1 MSEKLNYNPND
12 FVCNIPIEDRLK
24 NVPEDAEWWVHQ
36 WSTSDHFEIGRIC
49 REAYNKLN
57 EQQAEIEFLKKE
69 ILAKHEDWKHEGQQ
83 AANARAEIDKVNAE
97 WVQATTALVN
107 AVQEIHGKQAEIEA
121 LKSVVYWLKENR
133 PEVWED
139 IKSWESNEMNALEL
153 ADGIEDEYVSIDS
166 PDYFRKDAD
175 WWWVELGNIFNN
187 IPANGIYDDQ
197 RSAGCAMKYIESLE
211 KQIAILRKASEK

>member
-12 FVCNIPIEDRLK
+12 FVCNIPIEERLK

-49 REAYNKLN
+49 LEAYNKLN
-57 EQQAEIEFLKKE
+57 EQQAEIDFLKKE
-69 ILAKHEDWKHEGQQ
+69 ILEKHEDWKHEGQQ

-121 LKSVVYWLKENR
+121 LKDKL
-133 PEVWED
+133 
-139 IKSWESNEMNALEL
+139 ML
-153 ADGIEDEYVSIDS
+153 A
-166 PDYFRKDAD
+166 K
-175 WWWVELGNIFNN
+175 
-187 IPANGIYDDQ
+187 Q
-197 RSAGCAMKYIESLE
+197 SLE
-211 KQIAILRKASEK
+211 IMEGWTNK